1 MGNWCPRRGSY
12 GSFLGGV
19 ELESG
24 VAEPEE
30 EGTWKLGST
39 TGSQHHSPL
48 NPHTTSVAEAL
59 LSSILSLGKLRLRK
73 LKTLVEGMPVSCPE
87 PHSDLFMSQAEFSVW
102 ALGCAWALYACVHS
116 SGSHSYFSGKGT
128 DCLGGQNKVVW
139 SVDVSPVTRGT
150 APAAAAAVDSTS

>member
-1 MGNWCPRRGSY
+1 MDSSNCLWVIGAQGEAPTVLFLVALSWNRG
-12 GSFLGGV
+12 LLNLRKK
-19 ELESG
+19 E
-24 VAEPEE
+24 
-30 EGTWKLGST
+30 TWKLGST

-102 ALGCAWALYACVHS
+102 APCFWHS
-116 SGSHSYFSGKGT
+116 
-128 DCLGGQNKVVW
+128 VA
-139 SVDVSPVTRGT
+139 
-150 APAAAAAVDSTS
+150 APAWHILYQLALCLQTWDDLKSPCSFPRRNYAHPNLKRWTLR